1 MNRDEENK
9 SSSYD
14 GMYSDGAGADSVQ
27 RPGDGRGPAPSVQDD
42 SSADQV
48 QGDAAGTDSAADTAE
63 GDASARTS
71 GNGILIAPFCTSA
84 SDSIDNSLHVFSEL
98 APDAVI
104 AEGLTVNNEEDIAPW
119 LDSLGY

>member
-1 MNRDEENK
+1 MMACTVTALALTACSGQETAED
-9 SSSYD
+9 
-14 GMYSDGAGADSVQ
+14 
-27 RPGDGRGPAPSVQDD
+27 PAPSVQDD

-48 QGDAAGTDSAADTAE
+48 QGDAAGTDSAADAAG
-63 GDASARTS
+63 GDASAGTS
-71 GNGILIAPFCTSA
+71 GNGILIVPFCTSA

>member
-1 MNRDEENK
+1 MKRIKAAAMMACTVTALALTACSGQETAED
-9 SSSYD
+9 
-14 GMYSDGAGADSVQ
+14 
-27 RPGDGRGPAPSVQDD
+27 PAPSVQDD

-48 QGDAAGTDSAADTAE
+48 QGDAAGTDSAADAAG
-63 GDASARTS
+63 GDASAGTS
-71 GNGILIAPFCTSA
+71 GNGILIVPFCTSA
-84 SDSIDNSLHVFSEL
+84 SDSIDNILHVFSEL

>member
-1 MNRDEENK
+1 MKRIKAAAMMACTVTALALTACSGQETAED
-9 SSSYD
+9 
-14 GMYSDGAGADSVQ
+14 
-27 RPGDGRGPAPSVQDD
+27 PAPSVQDD

-48 QGDAAGTDSAADTAE
+48 QGDAAGTDSAADTAG
-63 GDASARTS
+63 GDTSAGTS
-71 GNGILIAPFCTSA
+71 GNGILICTSA
-84 SDSIDNSLHVFSEL
+84 SDSIDNILHVFSEL

>member
-1 MNRDEENK
+1 MKRIKAAAMMACTGTALALTACSGQETAED
-9 SSSYD
+9 
-14 GMYSDGAGADSVQ
+14 
-27 RPGDGRGPAPSVQDD
+27 PAPSVQDD

-48 QGDAAGTDSAADTAE
+48 QGDAAGTDSAADTAG
-63 GDASARTS
+63 GDTSAGTS